1 MEDKTESST
10 EEGAAAPAPVEST
23 AETTDGSADDRADD
37 SAAVDAKPA
46 LNDAPALNDKADPSG
61 KSSRQSSRQSPTGKK
76 TSNKANTTPSART
89 GLAIG
94 LAILA
99 VVLALAAV
107 AVTFYLWQGDVQQ
120 QQQQQRSQADIAA
133 ALQRVQVSDNR
144 QLQRQLD
151 QQNASADQLK
161 NQLQQQIDQLLRQQ
175 SSQKKRL
182 LSLSTTDR
190 EDWLLAE
197 AEYLIRLANQRLL
210 MGKEVD
216 GALDLL
222 KAADDIARELDDSG
236 LYPLRQALAD
246 DMAALRAAGRFD
258 LEGIYFQLGAL
269 AKQSDQLQ
277 LIELPQ
283 LTTALS
289 EAGTLA
295 EANTP
300 ATWQQRL
307 GNGFRRAWEKLSSYV
322 QIKRRDEIYQ
332 PLFAPEYEAAVR
344 QNVRLMFE
352 QAQMATLAGKQQ
364 LYTDSLAKAQQ
375 WLGNYYT
382 HNREKTA
389 AVTRAIE
396 TLAGQKIELTLPDI
410 SGSLRALKAYQ
421 ESVHSITPESKVDGS
436 PDSRRVPVAPE
447 ESV

>member
-61 KSSRQSSRQSPTGKK
+61 KSSRQSPTGKK

-133 ALQRVQVSDNR
+133 ALQRIDVQVSDNR

-236 LYPLRQALAD
+236 LYLLRQALAD
-246 DMAALRAAGRFD
+246 DMAALRAAGSFD